1 MWLLSFEQFVG
12 KYNFEG
18 RWASI
23 RGMVTQLCM
32 FECWAF
38 LPDERH
44 KIYNGYENS
53 WLVLGSQNSASF
65 VNSNAISNTV
75 HWYTVCTHCNRS
87 VQMLWDGS
95 QCVIVQPTFTGLQH
109 TPWKK
114 FSKTQQLVDLD
125 HSKKNCNGCANK
137 AFRSAFVPYDGP
149 CVHHNVFARVQT
161 TSATYHEVWRGSGN
175 LLSGFVLMKHL
186 SIGDLMTVRCI
197 PNNVWQSIL
206 SVESN
211 LLALND
217 DLMWNITVEKSW

>member
-1 MWLLSFEQFVG
+1 MQLISFYRAKKCNASFPTS
-12 KYNFEG
+12 KKCL
-18 RWASI
+18 ASI
-23 RGMVTQLCM
+23 LSEVDPFWRTTDKSI
-32 FECWAF
+32 FEFDALLTVF
-38 LPDERH
+38 SDERLRPWPSH
-44 KIYNGYENS
+44 
-53 WLVLGSQNSASF
+53 W
-65 VNSNAISNTV
+65 IS
-75 HWYTVCTHCNRS
+75 
-87 VQMLWDGS
+87 
-95 QCVIVQPTFTGLQH
+95 
-109 TPWKK
+109 
-114 FSKTQQLVDLD
+114 DLD